1 MIYLDYSATTPV
13 SNEVLES
20 FIETTRN
27 FIGNPN
33 SHHYLGVKGKQ
44 LIDAATEQIAGILKV
59 KPNEV
64 IYTSGASESN
74 NTAIKGIC
82 AHFRNR
88 GRHIITSR
96 LEHSSVI
103 APISYLQNNG
113 FEVDFVDIDEKGQ
126 VDLNSLKSL
135 LREDTILVSIAS
147 VNSEV
152 GVSQNIN
159 EIAKV
164 VHSNPKTFYHC
175 DITQSLGKEEVD
187 LTNVDLASFSAQKFY
202 GIKGVGGLIKK
213 EKVAIDPLIHGGKS
227 TTVFRSGTPAIGLI
241 VSTAKALRLATEHQ
255 KENIEHVSKLSKLL
269 KSELEKIK
277 EVKINSNEYSIPHI
291 VNISVD
297 KIKPETLLH
306 ALEEKDIF
314 ISTQTAC
321 STSTSS
327 PSLSVMAITRD
338 EERALHSIRI
348 SLSHLTTEEDIM
360 TFIKE
365 LKTIIKNLGELYES
379 N

>member
-33 SHHYLGVKGKQ
+33 SHHYLGVNGKK
-44 LIDAATEQIAGILKV
+44 LIDAATEQIASILKV
-59 KPNEV
+59 KPSEV

-269 KSELEKIK
+269 KSELKKIK

>member
-13 SNEVLES
+13 SEEVLES

-33 SHHYLGVKGKQ
+33 SHHYLGVNGKK
-44 LIDAATEQIAGILKV
+44 LIDAATEQIANILKV
-59 KPNEV
+59 KPSEV

-113 FEVDFVDIDEKGQ
+113 FEVDFVDIDENGQ
-126 VDLNSLKSL
+126 VDLDSLKSL
-135 LREDTILVSIAS
+135 LRDDTILVSIAS

-255 KENIEHVSKLSKLL
+255 KENIEYVNKLSKLL

-327 PSLSVMAITRD
+327 PSLSVLAITKD

-348 SLSHLTTEEDIM
+348 SLSHLTTESDIM

-365 LKTIIKNLGELYES
+365 LKEIIKKLGDLYES

>member
-13 SNEVLES
+13 NDEVLES

-33 SHHYLGVKGKQ
+33 SHHYLGVNGKK
-44 LIDAATEQIAGILKV
+44 LIDAATEQIASILKV
-59 KPNEV
+59 KPSEV

-126 VDLNSLKSL
+126 VDLDSLKSL
-135 LREDTILVSIAS
+135 LRDDTILVSIAS

-255 KENIEHVSKLSKLL
+255 KENIEYVNKLSKLL

-327 PSLSVMAITRD
+327 PSLSVLAITKD
-338 EERALHSIRI
+338 EERALHSVRM
-348 SLSHLTTEEDIM
+348 SLSHLTTESDIM

-365 LKTIIKNLGELYES
+365 LKEIIKKLGELYES

>member
-44 LIDAATEQIAGILKV
+44 LIDAATEQIANILKV
-59 KPNEV
+59 KPSEV

-327 PSLSVMAITRD
+327 PSLSVLAITKD

-348 SLSHLTTEEDIM
+348 SLSHLTTESDIM

-365 LKTIIKNLGELYES
+365 LKEIIKKLGDLYES

>member
-13 SNEVLES
+13 SEEVLES

-33 SHHYLGVKGKQ
+33 SHHYLGVNGKK
-44 LIDAATEQIAGILKV
+44 LIDAATEQIANILKV
-59 KPNEV
+59 KPSEV

-113 FEVDFVDIDEKGQ
+113 FEVDFVDIDENGQ
-126 VDLNSLKSL
+126 VDLDSLKSL
-135 LREDTILVSIAS
+135 LRDDTILVSIAS

-241 VSTAKALRLATEHQ
+241 VSTAKALRLAKEHQ
-255 KENIEHVSKLSKLL
+255 KENIEHVSKLSELL

-327 PSLSVMAITRD
+327 PSLSVLAITKD

-348 SLSHLTTEEDIM
+348 SLSHLTTESDIM

-365 LKTIIKNLGELYES
+365 LKEIIKKLGDLYES